1 MNEIL
6 KKVGI
11 TRELPQWTSNYCYE
25 HIPGYALPTEPTEA
39 EVAAA
44 QEKFRVQM
52 MLTNGNEVCP
62 RCACDNETKR
72 LEDEISEQYN
82 HMREH
87 EAYDILEK
95 QSVYQDETIRDAT
108 FESYVLD
115 ADQHE
120 ARVHLQKVLQALDE
134 YKQGRRFN
142 LWLTGNVGVGKSH
155 LSMSILKEL
164 RALHT
169 SCVFIDVDEMFRR
182 MFHAMYKDQ
191 ESPYTESYF
200 IELATKADFLVMD
213 DLGAET
219 GNINTQKE
227 ASDFKSRV
235 LRAIVNGRQNKSTIF
250 TTNLKHKQLLSI
262 YDAKL
267 ADRMLKD
274 ARIVNYID
282 TLSYRSKNNTF

>member
-11 TRELPQWTSNYCYE
+11 TRELPQWASNYCYE
-25 HIPGYALPTEPTEA
+25 HIPGYVLPEEPTEA
-39 EVAAA
+39 EISAA

-52 MLTNGNEVCP
+52 MLVEGNEVCP

-72 LEDEISEQYN
+72 LEDEASERYK
-82 HMREH
+82 RSSEH
-87 EAYDILEK
+87 EKYNTLEK
-95 QSVYQDETIRDAT
+95 QSVFQDETIMDAT
-108 FESYVLD
+108 FENYVLD
-115 ADQHE
+115 ANQHE
-120 ARVHLQKVLQALDE
+120 ARVHLQKVLQALEE
-134 YKQGRRFN
+134 YKQGRQFN
-142 LWLTGNVGVGKSH
+142 LWLVGNVGVGKSH
-155 LSMSILKEL
+155 LSMSVLKEL
-164 RALHT
+164 RSLST

-191 ESPYTESYF
+191 ESPYTEAYF
-200 IELATKADFLVMD
+200 IELATKVDFLILD

-219 GNINTQKE
+219 GNINTDKG

-250 TTNLKHKQLLSI
+250 TTNLTSKQIISM

-267 ADRMLKD
+267 ADRMLKN
-274 ARIVNYID
+274 ARAINYVD
-282 TLSYRSKNNTF
+282 TLSYRTKNNMF